1 MERRNVHPSSTRRAV
16 IVGLASVVAMAGATT
31 PPAPA
36 ASKKTRKKTT
46 DISCA
51 LTLFATI
58 RQPAATAA
66 NFGSAK
72 CSKPFG
78 AGVQQDSSKTTRTSL
93 TAGSFSGPFKMF
105 FDRGAIKGTFTINFV
120 TMLSS
125 AYQITGVTYRGRLTI
140 TGGTAAYRRVRGTGT
155 VAGSSPDAVKTVL
168 AYKLKLTGVRR

>member
-1 MERRNVHPSSTRRAV
+1 LDA
-16 IVGLASVVAMAGATT
+16 AGAA
-31 PPAPA
+31 APA
-36 ASKKTRKKTT
+36 ASKKQKTKTKKT

-58 RQPAATAA
+58 KQPAPTAA
-66 NFGSAK
+66 NFGSAR

-78 AGVQQDSSKTTRTSL
+78 IGLQQDSSKTTRTSL
-93 TAGSFSGPFKMF
+93 NAGSFSGPFTMF
-105 FDRGAIKGTFTINFV
+105 FKRGTLKGTFTINFV

-125 AYQITGVTYRGRLTI
+125 VYQITGVIYRGTLKV

-168 AYKLKLTGVRR
+168 AYKLKLTGVRRGGPASGPAR